1 MTTQEILE
9 AHIPTT
15 ALGQSNQG
23 AGGGTNF
30 RYCKCGEKMEAT
42 YAELPP
48 ESFDLGTVLDRK
60 IAEHIAKEL
69 TIGSK

>member
-1 MTTQEILE
+1 MTIQEILE

-23 AGGGTNF
+23 AGGGSNF
-30 RYCKCGEKMEAT
+30 RYCKCGKTLEVA
-42 YAELPP
+42 YAELPAD
-48 ESFDLGTVLDRK
+48 SFDLNELLDRK

-69 TIGSK
+69 SNGR